1 MGQTRPLSLSEEV
14 PTVKRTLVY
23 GTATALVALSL
34 GGCARGGT
42 AEQASDAPATKE
54 EMPAPTDQP
63 TPGDNSLTVVY
74 GPPPW
79 MEDEG
84 EDDYAVPKLNEPD
97 EGHVVVLY
105 GAPPLARE
113 K

>member
-1 MGQTRPLSLSEEV
+1 
-14 PTVKRTLVY
+14 
-23 GTATALVALSL
+23 
-34 GGCARGGT
+34 
-42 AEQASDAPATKE
+42 
-54 EMPAPTDQP
+54 
-63 TPGDNSLTVVY
+63 
-74 GPPPW
+74 

-113 K
+113 E